1 MVEKAFFQ
9 QVEASEDVQ
18 LGERSEPM
26 DVAQLS

>member
-1 MVEKAFFQ
+1 MVVKAYFQ
-9 QVEASEDVQ
+9 HVEAGEDVQ